1 MLSIVALKYSM
12 SNNKNLI
19 KLLSP
24 SDTFPIALVIIGILI
39 SIFIDVTALRL
50 IGAGVAI
57 IGIISFVMVISRRMG
72 EVIDSRFKPKTP
84 TPNFKVTVKKDSSAT
99 RKTIEGFKEEIEKE
113 EKNQENSKT
122 ILENKTD
129 KVKIEQ
135 SSDDGFRIVGKI
147 KSSEKIKNENI
158 AKESNQSDF
167 KISVRLK
174 EKEEAEEKVK
184 SEVKSEVETEMFEE
198 ENTLDSKTETFPES
212 SEKEAQYVS
221 KKIDLT
227 LDHLMEESPPEGDEP
242 RHEFEYCLSRI
253 LLAMRSV
260 SNTKTASFLLF
271 NHRTNEIKLDA
282 YVTDSPEL
290 INSKMKFS
298 LSSDIISQILINAK
312 PEILTEIN
320 PNAVEELLPY
330 YNSPPEIQ
338 SFIGVPVFYKGD
350 TIGIICADSLDLDAY
365 ERGTVNFLAHF
376 TQLVATLLGS
386 YIEKYDLKQ
395 SAQTLDA
402 ITNFSNIASS
412 PELDLGMIQKALR
425 ETAYSISEAMV
436 AGTVSWDF
444 ASGGWKVCGVIS
456 EDVKLSDLVG
466 KKIDES
472 SLIAH
477 AINEKESMFLSGLG
491 EFESLI
497 NTDENLSEFSH
508 CLVIPIIYSH
518 ISFGVLFVLSRASN
532 EISSDDI
539 EILSRLCS
547 SAAESSD
554 RLNMLRI
561 LQAGAVYD
569 IDTGLLNSTGFSIRL
584 DEEMDKARDLEIPF
598 CLVLISIDH
607 YESLQSDVYDE
618 RKRLINY
625 QIEQI
630 VNRMKRSFDIFAASE
645 GDSYAVILTGFD
657 EQRAKVWSEKVRNE
671 VAVSQIEFGGK
682 QFNITISASV
692 VSSNLAQTSSE
703 LYSYG
708 REALLSAV
716 SESNSVVVFT

>member
-1 MLSIVALKYSM
+1 M

-72 EVIDSRFKPKTP
+72 EVIDSRFKSKAPI
-84 TPNFKVTVKKDSSAT
+84 PNFKVTVKKDSSAT

-113 EKNQENSKT
+113 EQNQEKSKT
-122 ILENKTD
+122 ISENKAD
-129 KVKIEQ
+129 KVKLEQ
-135 SSDDGFRIVGKI
+135 SSDDGFRIVGKV

-158 AKESNQSDF
+158 AKQSPQDDF

-174 EKEEAEEKVK
+174 EQEELKKEKQNKEEIKTEIKTEI
-184 SEVKSEVETEMFEE
+184 SEVEGVQ
-198 ENTLDSKTETFPES
+198 ENKSELFPES
-212 SEKEAQYVS
+212 IEKEAQYIS

-227 LDHLMEESPPEGDEP
+227 LDHLMEEAPPEGDEP

-253 LLAMRSV
+253 LLAVRSV

-271 NHRTNEIKLDA
+271 NHRTKEIKLDA

-290 INSKMKFS
+290 INSKIKYG
-298 LSSDIISQILINAK
+298 LNGDIISQILINAK

-320 PNAVEELLPY
+320 PNAVGELLPY

-365 ERGTVNFLAHF
+365 GRGTVNFFAHF
-376 TQLVATLLGS
+376 TQLIATLLGS

-395 SAQTLDA
+395 SAQMLEA
-402 ITNFSNIASS
+402 ITNFSDIASS
-412 PELDLGMIQKALR
+412 SEFDPAMIQKALR
-425 ETAYSISEAMV
+425 ETSYGISETMA

-444 ASGGWKVCGVIS
+444 ASGGWNVCGVIS
-456 EDVKLSDLVG
+456 EDVKLNSLVG
-466 KKIDES
+466 MNIDES

-477 AINEKESMFLSGLG
+477 VINEKESMFVLGVG
-491 EFESLI
+491 EFESLV
-497 NTDENLSEFSH
+497 NSDENLPEFSH
-508 CLVIPIIYSH
+508 CLTIPIIYSH

-547 SAAESSD
+547 SAAESLD

-569 IDTGLLNSTGFSIRL
+569 INSGLLNSTGFSIRL
-584 DEEMDKARDLEIPF
+584 DEEMDKARDLDIPF

-630 VNRMKRSFDIFAASE
+630 VNKMKRSFDIFAASE
-645 GDSYAVILTGFD
+645 GETYAVILTGFD

-671 VAVSQIEFGGK
+671 VAISQIEFGGK

-708 REALLSAV
+708 REALLAAV